1 VAKKNATK
9 KDQASSGIA
18 EAQEFT
24 ARLQRAETKSEVF
37 ATGGLYYLT
46 VPEKIAREFT
56 SGRPARIVC
65 LLDGTF
71 ERHGALRSKGEGLFF
86 IGFGK
91 EVVKEAELSLGVE
104 VHVRIWRDN
113 DDYGLE
119 LPAELHEVFE
129 LDPEA
134 KSVWSTFTPGRQRS
148 LLIYMR
154 DAKSEQ
160 TRIKRALEI
169 AEKLRTNTFY
179 TAQAKKR
186 KEED

>member
-1 VAKKNATK
+1 MATK
-9 KDQASSGIA
+9 NTTKVNQAPSGIA

-24 ARLQRAETKSEVF
+24 AHLQRAETKSEVF

-46 VPEKIAREFT
+46 VPKEIARDFT
-56 SGRPARIVC
+56 SGRPVRIVC
-65 LLDGTF
+65 LLNGTY
-71 ERHGALRSKGEGLFF
+71 ERHGALRSKGEGSFF

-91 EVVKEAELSLGVE
+91 EVVKEAGLSLGE
-104 VHVRIWRDN
+104 EIHVRMWRDG

-119 LPAELHEVFE
+119 IPAELHEVFE

-134 KSVWSTFTPGRQRS
+134 KAVWETFTPGRQRS

-160 TRIKRALEI
+160 TRIKRAFEI
-169 AEKLRTNTFY
+169 AEKLKTNTFY
-179 TAQAKKR
+179 IAQTKKTNTQV
-186 KEED
+186 

>member
-1 VAKKNATK
+1 MATK
-9 KDQASSGIA
+9 KKQSPSGIA

-24 ARLQRAETKSEVF
+24 ARLQRAETKAEVF

-46 VPEKIAREFT
+46 VPAEVAREFT
-56 SGRPARIVC
+56 SGRPVRIVC
-65 LLDGTF
+65 LLNGTF
-71 ERHGALRSKGEGLFF
+71 ERHGALRSKGEGSFF

-104 VHVRIWRDN
+104 VHARIWRDN

-134 KSVWSTFTPGRQRS
+134 KSAWSTFTPGRQRS
-148 LLIYMR
+148 WLIYMR

-160 TRIKRALEI
+160 TRIKRAFEI
-169 AEKLRTNTFY
+169 AEKLKTNTFY
-179 TAQAKKR
+179 TAKAKKA

>member
-1 VAKKNATK
+1 VAKKNAAK
-9 KDQASSGIA
+9 KNQAFSGIA
-18 EAQEFT
+18 KAQEFT

-46 VPEKIAREFT
+46 VPAEIAQEFT
-56 SGRPARIVC
+56 SGRPVRIVC
-65 LLDGTF
+65 LLNGTF
-71 ERHGALRSKGEGLFF
+71 ERHGALRSKGEGSFF

-91 EVVKEAELSLGVE
+91 EVVKEAGLSLGEE
-104 VHVRIWRDN
+104 VYMRIWRDN

-134 KSVWSTFTPGRQRS
+134 KSAWSTFTPGRQRS
-148 LLIYMR
+148 WLIYMR

-160 TRIKRALEI
+160 TRIKRAFEI
-169 AEKLRTNTFY
+169 AEKLKTNTFY
-179 TAQAKKR
+179 TAQAKKT
-186 KEED
+186 KDED